1 MTANTLAALG
11 WTDELDAAM
20 TTHAERGFEPARVVA
35 EHRGGYYVRGE
46 RDDRLASARG
56 RLRDHEITGGMPAVG
71 DWVAVCDA
79 PGGRA
84 AIEAVLPR
92 RTKISR
98 KTPWLKAEEHTLVAN
113 VDTVFLVAGLDGDF
127 NARRLE
133 RYLVTAWDSGADP
146 VVVLT
151 KLDVCE
157 DFEQIAEA
165 EAVAIGVPVLAVSSV
180 TGEGLD
186 AVREYLVPAK
196 TLALL
201 GSSGTGKSTLVNTL
215 AGREL
220 MRTGDLRN
228 DGRGRHVT
236 RHRQLL
242 VLRGG
247 AILVDTP
254 GLRELQL
261 WEGDVDSAFS
271 DIAELATQCKF
282 NDCSHQAEPGCAVLK
297 ALTTGRARRR
307 PDAELPQA
315 RAGAARDRSTLEQ
328 ADRARAQAPLED
340 EGPRDPSGAEI
351 REAVGMIRAWSVAPC
366 SFSPSRDCSWRLA
379 RRRPRKQPAACGR
392 RTGRRTSA
400 FAPRAERGSRARC
413 SAEGRRVW
421 CWRTR
426 PGPTVASG
434 CRSRE
439 SSRRRVTGR
448 SSSTCVATARPPAS
462 RTPIRSST

>member
-1 MTANTLAALG
+1 VTANTLAALG
-11 WTDELDAAM
+11 WTDELEAAM
-20 TTHAERGFEPARVVA
+20 TIHAERGFEPARVVA

-46 RDDRLASARG
+46 RDDRLASVRG

-157 DFEQIAEA
+157 DDEQIAEA
-165 EAVAIGVPVLAVSSV
+165 EAVAIGVPVLAVSNV

-201 GSSGTGKSTLVNTL
+201 GSSGVGKSTLVNTL

-220 MRTGDLRN
+220 MRTGDPRR

-271 DIAELATQCKF
+271 DIAELAAQCRF
-282 NDCSHQAEPGCAVLK
+282 NDCAHETEPGCA
-297 ALTTGRARRR
+297 
-307 PDAELPQA
+307 
-315 RAGAARDRSTLEQ
+315 
-328 ADRARAQAPLED
+328 
-340 EGPRDPSGAEI
+340 I
-351 REAVGMIRAWSVAPC
+351 REALASGELAWERMLSYRKLERELRAIEARSNKHVGRELKRRWKARA
-366 SFSPSRDCSWRLA
+366 RETRQA
-379 RRRPRKQPAACGR
+379 RRYGR
-392 RTGRRTSA
+392 H
-400 FAPRAERGSRARC
+400 
-413 SAEGRRVW
+413 
-421 CWRTR
+421 
-426 PGPTVASG
+426 
-434 CRSRE
+434 
-439 SSRRRVTGR
+439 
-448 SSSTCVATARPPAS
+448 
-462 RTPIRSST
+462 

>member
-1 MTANTLAALG
+1 VTANTLAALG
-11 WTDELDAAM
+11 WTDELEAAM

-133 RYLVTAWDSGADP
+133 RYLVTAWDSGAEP

-151 KLDVCE
+151 KLDICE
-157 DFEQIAEA
+157 DDEQIAEA

-220 MRTGDLRN
+220 MRTGDLRS

-282 NDCSHQAEPGCAVLK
+282 NDCSHETEPGCAVAEALASGELAWERMQSYRKLGRELRAIEARSNKRVGRELK
-297 ALTTGRARRR
+297 RRWKARARETRQ
-307 PDAELPQA
+307 E
-315 RAGAARDRSTLEQ
+315 
-328 ADRARAQAPLED
+328 
-340 EGPRDPSGAEI
+340 
-351 REAVGMIRAWSVAPC
+351 
-366 SFSPSRDCSWRLA
+366 
-379 RRRPRKQPAACGR
+379 RKYGKKL
-392 RTGRRTSA
+392 
-400 FAPRAERGSRARC
+400 
-413 SAEGRRVW
+413 
-421 CWRTR
+421 
-426 PGPTVASG
+426 
-434 CRSRE
+434 
-439 SSRRRVTGR
+439 
-448 SSSTCVATARPPAS
+448 
-462 RTPIRSST
+462 